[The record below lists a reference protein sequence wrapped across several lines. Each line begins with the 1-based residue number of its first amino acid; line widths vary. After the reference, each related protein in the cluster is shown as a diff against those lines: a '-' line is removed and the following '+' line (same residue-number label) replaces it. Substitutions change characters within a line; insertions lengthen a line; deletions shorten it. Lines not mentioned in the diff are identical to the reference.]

1 MNLPLKL
8 LITNLAAVGC
18 SLFAADQRPN
28 VVWFFAE
35 DTSPWMGTYGH
46 EANKLATPNID
57 SIAKAG
63 VRFDRAYVPAPVC
76 SACRSSMMVG
86 ASQIRFGSHE
96 HRSSRAKDA
105 QLYLPKGIKLLPQI
119 LKEAGYSTFNHG
131 KTDYNF
137 VWEGEKTYSKIKLK
151 GQADSW
157 EVLKQNQP
165 FFIQFQTKGGK
176 INTGKL
182 AADRRTDPSKV
193 TVPADYPQND
203 LYRKVV
209 AQHCDAIR
217 VDDDH
222 IGKVL
227 AGLKASGLEG
237 NTIVVYLSD
246 HGANHLVRH
255 KQMPTEGGLH
265 VPFVL
270 MGPEKWVPK
279 QGARNDLVST
289 LDLTA
294 TTLSWAGIK
303 LPEWY
308 EGRNLF
314 AKDFEPRQWVA
325 SAKDRLDH
333 TIDRVRTIRTDKFRY
348 TRNYKLDRI
357 LLQPQYRDS
366 KDYLKNLKQLYAAGK
381 LSDDL
386 KRIYFGERPKEEFY
400 DVSKDPAQV
409 HNLVGDPKFAKELNR
424 HRKLLDDW
432 LVKGDRGEGEESPN
446 ALRHNGD
453 DWQGGR
459 GVNPEYE
466 INREDNDGDGLSDK
480 WEKINGR
487 DPQDGRLTYE
497 FDCGG
502 WQTEGWQGRGIHDN
516 IAGFKGFLQFR
527 LPGKAGSLI
536 RKGLQVKPNGSDQ
549 ALLIKLR
556 VDAPLEIEALANG
569 KSLGSVMKVPASK
582 GLKEIEV
589 PLAGNANWKGVIKS
603 LEIKLKGAEGAD
615 LEIDAIEVKRG

>member
-1 MNLPLKL
+1 MKSSFNLLTIL
-8 LITNLAAVGC
+8 LLALGGY
-18 SLFAADQRPN
+18 LFGSDSRPN
-28 VVWFFAE
+28 IVWIFAE

-46 EANKLATPNID
+46 EANKLATPHID

-86 ASQIRFGSHE
+86 ANQIRFGSHE

-105 QLYLPKGIKLLPQI
+105 QLYLPKGMKILPQI
-119 LKEAGYSTFNHG
+119 MKEAGYSTFNHG

-137 VWEGEKTYSKIKLK
+137 VWESDKVYSKIKLK
-151 GQADSW
+151 GQTDSW
-157 EVLKQNQP
+157 EILKKNQP

-182 AADRRTDPSKV
+182 SADRRTDPSKV
-193 TVPADYPQND
+193 AVPADYPQND

-222 IGKVL
+222 IGKIL
-227 AGLKASGLEG
+227 ASLKGSGLEE

-265 VPFVL
+265 VPFML
-270 MGPEKWVPK
+270 MGPDKWVPK
-279 QGARNDLVST
+279 QGARKDLVST

-303 LPEWY
+303 LPDWY

-333 TIDRVRTIRTDKFRY
+333 TIDRVRTIRTEKFRY

-357 LLQPQYRDS
+357 LLQPQYRDGQ
-366 KDYLKNLKQLYAAGK
+366 DYLKNLKELYAADK

-409 HNLVGDPKFAKELNR
+409 NNLVGDPKFAKELNR
-424 HRKLLDDW
+424 HRKLLDTW
-432 LVKGDRGEGEESPN
+432 LAKGDLGADEESSN

-466 INREDNDGDGLSDK
+466 INRQDNDGDGLSDK
-480 WEKINGR
+480 WEKLNGR

-502 WQTEGWQGRGIHDN
+502 WQTEGWQAKGIRDN
-516 IAGFKGFLQFR
+516 IAGFQGFLQFR
-527 LPGKAGSLI
+527 LPGKPGSLV
-536 RKGLQVKPNGSDQ
+536 RKGLKIKPNGSDQ

-556 VDAPLEIEALANG
+556 ADAPLEIEALANG
-569 KSLGSVMKVPASK
+569 KSLGSVMKVSASK
-582 GLKEIEV
+582 QFKEV
-589 PLAGNANWKGVIKS
+589 RLPLTGNTNWKNVIKS
-603 LEIKLKGAEGAD
+603 LEIKLKGSEGSNLEVD
-615 LEIDAIEVKRG
+615 LIEVKRS